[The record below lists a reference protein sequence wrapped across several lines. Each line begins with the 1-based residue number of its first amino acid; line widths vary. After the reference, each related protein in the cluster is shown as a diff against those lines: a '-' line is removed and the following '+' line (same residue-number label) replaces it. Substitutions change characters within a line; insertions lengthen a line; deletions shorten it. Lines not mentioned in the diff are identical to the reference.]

1 MARHDDGKVIYSI
14 WKSSEL
20 FFCDR
25 FHLPILQ
32 TPWSLSVGLRK
43 EISNV
48 GGGFYFAWWV
58 GVIPCLNVLGMTA
71 LQNIAKE
78 SVAVLS

>member
-1 MARHDDGKVIYSI
+1 M
-14 WKSSEL
+14 
-20 FFCDR
+20 
-25 FHLPILQ
+25 
-32 TPWSLSVGLRK
+32 GLRK

-48 GGGFYFAWWV
+48 GGGCYFAWWV

-78 SVAVLS
+78 SLRISHTEMFLECTVLLLY

>member
-1 MARHDDGKVIYSI
+1 M
-14 WKSSEL
+14 
-20 FFCDR
+20 
-25 FHLPILQ
+25 
-32 TPWSLSVGLRK
+32 GLRK

-78 SVAVLS
+78 SLRISHREMFLECTVQLMKVDSLTFVSVSGS

>member
-1 MARHDDGKVIYSI
+1 
-14 WKSSEL
+14 
-20 FFCDR
+20 
-25 FHLPILQ
+25 
-32 TPWSLSVGLRK
+32 VGLRK

-78 SVAVLS
+78 SLRISHREMFLECTVLLLY